1 MQKFS
6 SIIFMV
12 ILWLPTNAQA
22 CAVCYGATDDPM
34 VKGMNSAIFFLLG
47 AIGSI
52 LLGVISLTIYFA
64 RRAKRVN
71 N

>member
-1 MQKFS
+1 MQKFA

-12 ILWLPTNAQA
+12 ILWLPTNVQA
-22 CAVCYGATDDPM
+22 CAVCYGAADDPM

-52 LLGVISLTIYFA
+52 LLGVIALIIHFA

>member
-1 MQKFS
+1 MQKFA
-6 SIIFMV
+6 SIIFM
-12 ILWLPTNAQA
+12 IIWWLPTNAQA
-22 CAVCYGATDDPM
+22 CAVCYGAADDPM

-47 AIGSI
+47 TIGSI

-64 RRAKRVN
+64 RRAKRLN

>member
-6 SIIFMV
+6 LIIFMV

-22 CAVCYGATDDPM
+22 CAVCYGAADDPM

-52 LLGVISLTIYFA
+52 LLGVIALTIYFA

>member
-1 MQKFS
+1 MQKFA
-6 SIIFMV
+6 SIIFIF

-22 CAVCYGATDDPM
+22 CAVCYGAADDPM

-64 RRAKRVN
+64 RRAKRLN

>member
-6 SIIFMV
+6 LIIFMV

-22 CAVCYGATDDPM
+22 CAVCYGAADDPM

-47 AIGSI
+47 VIGSI
-52 LLGVISLTIYFA
+52 LLGVIALTIYFA

>member
-6 SIIFMV
+6 LIIFMV

-22 CAVCYGATDDPM
+22 CAVCYGAADDPM
-34 VKGMNSAIFFLLG
+34 VNGMNSAIFFLLG

-52 LLGVISLTIYFA
+52 LLGVIALTIYFA

>member
-1 MQKFS
+1 MEKFA
-6 SIIFMV
+6 SIIFIF

-22 CAVCYGATDDPM
+22 CAVCYGAADDPM

>member
-1 MQKFS
+1 MQKFA
-6 SIIFMV
+6 SIIFIV
-12 ILWLPTNAQA
+12 ILWLPNNAQA
-22 CAVCYGATDDPM
+22 CAVCYGAADDPM
-34 VKGMNSAIFFLLG
+34 VKGMNSAILFLLG

>member
-6 SIIFMV
+6 LIIFMV
-12 ILWLPTNAQA
+12 ILWVPTNAQA
-22 CAVCYGATDDPM
+22 CAVCYGAADDPM

-64 RRAKRVN
+64 RRAKRLN

>member
-1 MQKFS
+1 MQKFA
-6 SIIFMV
+6 SIIIMV
-12 ILWLPTNAQA
+12 ILWIPTNAQA
-22 CAVCYGATDDPM
+22 CGVCYGAADDPM
-34 VKGMNSAIFFLLG
+34 VKGMNFAILFLLG

>member
-1 MQKFS
+1 MEKIV
-6 SIIFMV
+6 SIIV
-12 ILWLPTNAQA
+12 ITILWLPNNAQA
-22 CAVCYGATDDPM
+22 CAVCYGAADDPM
-34 VKGMNSAIFFLLG
+34 VKGMNFAIFFLLA

>member
-12 ILWLPTNAQA
+12 ILWLPTNTQA
-22 CAVCYGATDDPM
+22 CAVCYGAADDPM

-52 LLGVISLTIYFA
+52 LLGVIALTIYFS

>member
-6 SIIFMV
+6 LIIFMV

-22 CAVCYGATDDPM
+22 CAVCYGAADDPM

-52 LLGVISLTIYFA
+52 LLGVVALTIYFA

>member
-1 MQKFS
+1 MEKIV
-6 SIIFMV
+6 SIIIMV
-12 ILWLPTNAQA
+12 ILWFPNNAQA
-22 CAVCYGATDDPM
+22 CAVCYGAADDPM
-34 VKGMNSAIFFLLG
+34 VKGMNFAIFFLLG

>member
-1 MQKFS
+1 MQKFA
-6 SIIFMV
+6 SIIFIV
-12 ILWLPTNAQA
+12 ILWLPNNAQA
-22 CAVCYGATDDPM
+22 CAVCYGAADDPM

>member
-12 ILWLPTNAQA
+12 ILWLPTNVQA
-22 CAVCYGATDDPM
+22 CAVCYGAADDPM

-52 LLGVISLTIYFA
+52 LLGVIALTIYFA

>member
-1 MQKFS
+1 MQKFI

-22 CAVCYGATDDPM
+22 CAVCYGAADDPM

-47 AIGSI
+47 TIGSI
-52 LLGVISLTIYFA
+52 LLGVIAVTIYFV
-64 RRAKRVN
+64 RRSKHLN